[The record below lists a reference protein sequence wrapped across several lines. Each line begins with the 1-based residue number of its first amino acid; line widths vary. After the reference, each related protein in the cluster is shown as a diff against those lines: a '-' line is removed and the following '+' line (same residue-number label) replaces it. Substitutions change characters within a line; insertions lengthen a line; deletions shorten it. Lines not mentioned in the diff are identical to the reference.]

1 MIDWCADVLTA
12 EALALRFDLLL
23 AQKACCNRLMINSD
37 NMEVID
43 TMKNRG
49 HSARV
54 AAAVFDDCCFM
65 AGDFSFTSFE
75 HSRDQNRTFTHE
87 LARFVKCSM
96 TKDWFEEPMEIL
108 YLFL

>member
-1 MIDWCADVLTA
+1 
-12 EALALRFDLLL
+12 
-23 AQKACCNRLMINSD
+23 MINSD

-75 HSRDQNRTFTHE
+75 HCNREANKIAHE

-96 TKDWFEEPMEIL
+96 TKDWFEEPMEIVPL
-108 YLFL
+108 LIDNVTIVSN

>member
-1 MIDWCADVLTA
+1 M
-12 EALALRFDLLL
+12 
-23 AQKACCNRLMINSD
+23 AQKAGCNRLMINSD

-49 HSARV
+49 HSAGV
-54 AAAVFDDCCFM
+54 ATAVFDDCCFM
-65 AGDFSFTSFE
+65 AGDFSLTSFE
-75 HSRDQNRTFTHE
+75 RCNREANKVAHE

-96 TKDWFEEPMEIL
+96 TRDWFEKPMKIL